1 MGQLL
6 VIMDRRAGKTRTDPW
21 SLLTHW
27 QNLEF
32 INGPAIWDQRDQGTW
47 ISSEVEILGTA
58 PGWSLI
64 LIRIPRAGVVGKL
77 GSGISNGLSPK
88 VWSFGNTCPKICF
101 NAGITGQDQGIG
113 LQVNCKKVPTLI
125 PDLCRSQSK
134 KSRPPRRDLGS
145 GVVTAGFKRL

>member
-1 MGQLL
+1 
-6 VIMDRRAGKTRTDPW
+6 MDRRAGKTRTDPW
-21 SLLTHW
+21 SLLAHW

-77 GSGISNGLSPK
+77 GSGISE
-88 VWSFGNTCPKICF
+88 TYE
-101 NAGITGQDQGIG
+101 TQDPETAQYECVAEAVSLVMIRPEASSSK
-113 LQVNCKKVPTLI
+113 LQAWQ
-125 PDLCRSQSK
+125 DL
-134 KSRPPRRDLGS
+134 
-145 GVVTAGFKRL
+145 